1 MSSNVSSVIC
11 LLLPGKA
18 AAAAAAAAVASL
30 LLLLLLLLPASAA
43 RASKSGS
50 CEVRDAPKLPSSKYC
65 SQACK
70 CGV

>member
-18 AAAAAAAAVASL
+18 AAAAAAAAVAS